1 MQELLKNRAVKFV
14 VTTAIAVLLLALFY
28 VLRDVFVLLAISVLL
43 AFIFQP
49 FVLFFEKQGFNRL
62 SSVILVFVI
71 VGVGLYVG
79 LSVLIPRFLFQLNH
93 LIETLHVYSL
103 HDELVKLE
111 KELYRYIPFFP
122 PGTLAKRAEQVISSQ
137 ILRIFEEVSDILSS
151 IVSVIAILV
160 IVPFIT
166 FFLLKDN
173 RIIIRGL
180 ISIVPNKYFEMSYW
194 ILKKINIQLGRFV
207 RGWLFDASF
216 VGIMCGL
223 GFYIIGIPY
232 ALPLG
237 LIAGF
242 GHLVPYLGPV
252 IGGIPAIIISVI
264 QYGDTSHVPFIILLV
279 AIIYTMDNG
288 FVQPYIFSKN
298 VEMHPIIIILL
309 IIAGS
314 QLFGLIG
321 MLFAIPVASV
331 IRTAAKEIYFA
342 FKNYKGV
349 SLKSD

>member
-1 MQELLKNRAVKFV
+1 LKELLKNRAMRFILL
-14 VTTAIAVLLLALFY
+14 AAGLAVFLLLFY
-28 VLRDVFVLLAISVLL
+28 ILLDVFVLFAISVLL

-49 FVLFFEKQGFNRL
+49 FVLLFEKQGFNRL
-62 SSVILVFVI
+62 FSVIIVFFV
-71 VGVGLYVG
+71 VGLLLYLG
-79 LSVLIPRFLFQLNH
+79 LSIIIPRFVFQLNH

-103 HDELVKLE
+103 HDQLMLLE
-111 KELYRYIPFFP
+111 KEIYNFIPFFT
-122 PGTLAKRAEQVISSQ
+122 PGSLAKRVEQVISLQ
-137 ILRIFEEVSDILSS
+137 IIHFFEQISDVLSS
-151 IVSVIAILV
+151 LVSVIAILV

-173 RIIIRGL
+173 RLIFRG
-180 ISIVPNKYFEMSYW
+180 IVSIMPNKYFEMSYW
-194 ILKKINIQLGRFV
+194 ILKKITIQLGRFV

-223 GFYIIGIPY
+223 GFYSIGIPY

-237 LIAGF
+237 VIAGF

-252 IGGIPAIIISVI
+252 IGGIPAIVISII
-264 QYGDTSHVPFIILLV
+264 QYGDMSHVPLIILLMI
-279 AIIYTMDNG
+279 IIYTVDNG

-298 VEMHPIIIILL
+298 VDMHPIIIILL

-321 MLFAIPVASV
+321 MLLAIPVASV
-331 IRTAAKEIYFA
+331 VRTAAKEIYFA
-342 FKNYKGV
+342 FKNYKV
-349 SLKSD
+349 AQL